1 MNIGEAPERLNGP
14 VYWPS
19 QMGLIRNREETGY
32 DRDQHSST
40 TPVIP
45 RSLALG
51 QSSREPRVPAGSPAI
66 IP

>member
-1 MNIGEAPERLNGP
+1 MNIGETAERLYGL
-14 VYWPS
+14 VDRPS
-19 QMGLIRNREETGY
+19 PMGLVRNREEIGY